1 MKSFHAL
8 TCIAGLTCSI
18 TLQAAFLP
26 IEHLDSKT
34 VEAYQAYIEKFE
46 REVVKPYAE
55 SGKLWIDASACCV
68 KGSNGKAIVEARNND
83 DVAGGSIHHFSGT
96 MHIDG
101 ATIED
106 MRRVMEDYP
115 NYPKNFKPDVTKA
128 SGVLQPDS
136 SKADDHFVSHLT
148 LSESTL
154 WMGVQFETTYDTHY
168 RWIDEHRWASKSVAT
183 DIQELKDAKDPSK
196 GMFPQGDDHGFLW
209 RTQTYWFVR
218 QSNGGLDL
226 QLDSISLAR
235 PNVPGFTWFGSKRSH
250 DAVEKML
257 RDARTAIVAMHK

>member
-1 MKSFHAL
+1 MKSFHAPA
-8 TCIAGLTCSI
+8 CIAGLTFCFS
-18 TLQAAFLP
+18 LQAAFLP
-26 IEHLDSKT
+26 ISHLDSKT
-34 VEAYQAYIEKFE
+34 VEAYQAYVEKFE
-46 REVVKPYAE
+46 REVVKPFAE
-55 SGKLWIDASACCV
+55 SGKLWIDTSARIA
-68 KGSNGKAIVEARNND
+68 NGKTTVEARNND
-83 DVAGGSIHHFSGT
+83 DVASGSIHHFSGS

-106 MRRVMEDYP
+106 MRRIMEDYP

-128 SGVLQPDS
+128 TGVLQPDS
-136 SKADDHFVSHLT
+136 SAGDDHFLSQLT

-154 WMGVQFETTYDTHY
+154 WMNVQFETNYDTHY
-168 RWIDEHRWASKSVAT
+168 KLLDAHRWLSKSVAT
-183 DIQELKDAKDPSK
+183 SVRELKDAKDPGK
-196 GMFPQGDDHGFLW
+196 GTFPEGDDHGFLW

-226 QLDSISLAR
+226 QLDSLSLAR

-257 RDARTAIVAMHK
+257 RDARAALTAMHK